1 MLEELKIL
9 NGTIDLKFDKL
20 NNIYTL
26 SVSSN
31 VEKLE
36 FEYKI
41 TEGYNIEVID
51 NYLDEDIN
59 NVYIKVYNDSE
70 ENIYTFIVYK
80 ESSYTSS
87 LIDDYKNSLNVK
99 ENNVDSKI
107 IYSIIIGCIIVI
119 IIFGIILLKPRK
131 RSK

>member
-9 NGTIDLKFDKL
+9 NGTMDLKFDKL

-31 VEKLE
+31 IEKLE

-59 NVYIKVYNDSE
+59 NVYIKVYNDIE

-99 ENNVDSKI
+99 KESVNSTYV
-107 IYSIIIGCIIVI
+107 YSIIIGCIIVI

>member
-9 NGTIDLKFDKL
+9 NGTLDLKFDKL
-20 NNIYTL
+20 NNIYTV
-26 SVSSN
+26 SVN
-31 VEKLE
+31 TNIDKLK

-59 NVYIKVYNDSE
+59 NVYIKVYNDLE

-80 ESSYTSS
+80 ESIYTSS
-87 LIDDYKNSLNVK
+87 LIDDYKSSLNVK
-99 ENNVDSKI
+99 KENVNSTYV
-107 IYSIIIGCIIVI
+107 YSIIIGCIVVI
-119 IIFGIILLKPRK
+119 LIFGIILLKPRK

>member
-9 NGTIDLKFDKL
+9 NGKLDLKFDKL

-31 VEKLE
+31 IEKLE

-87 LIDDYKNSLNVK
+87 LIDDYKSSLNVK
-99 ENNVDSKI
+99 KEIVNSTYV
-107 IYSIIIGCIIVI
+107 YSIIIGCIIVI